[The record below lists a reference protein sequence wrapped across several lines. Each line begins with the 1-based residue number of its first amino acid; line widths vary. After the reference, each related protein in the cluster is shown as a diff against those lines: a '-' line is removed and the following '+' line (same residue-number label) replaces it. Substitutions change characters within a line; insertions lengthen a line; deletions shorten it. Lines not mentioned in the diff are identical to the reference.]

1 MPNTLTFGTVKAVR
15 VQDLMVKEIVESNNW
30 QRPIYFAVTCSDDSR
45 IGLGDY
51 LKMEG
56 MAYRLVPEKRPQNG
70 QFINEEVLNKELI
83 GTKKISKDF
92 LPGFKFRGLN
102 DENIFFDDNQR
113 RMVQNYR
120 NAFIQLSIY
129 YLNQQKNDKVITVL
143 DEMESKLPYKL
154 LGIDN
159 GLLFEIGNLY
169 KQSGAMDRYKS
180 LAVDI
185 EKNALDAIKQNPGNV
200 QSYYNPYRI
209 LLETYDNLG
218 EYEKALGIWQ
228 NLKEIYPNDPSID
241 AGIKKYQ
248 NLVAQKDSLPPGQ

>member
-1 MPNTLTFGTVKAVR
+1 MANTLTFGTIKAVR
-15 VQDLMVKEIVESNNW
+15 VQDLMVKEIVEANNW
-30 QRPIYFAVTCSDDSR
+30 QRPIYFAVTCSDDSK
-45 IGLGDY
+45 IGLSDY
-51 LKMEG
+51 LRMEG
-56 MAYRLVPEKRPQNG
+56 MAFRLVPEKRPQNG
-70 QFINEEVLNKELI
+70 QFVNEEVLSKELI
-83 GTKKISKDF
+83 GTKEISKDY

-102 DENIFFDDNQR
+102 NEKIFFDDNQK

-129 YLNQQKNDKVITVL
+129 YLNQHKNDEVITVL

-169 KQSGAMDRYKS
+169 QQSGAMDRYKS

-185 EKNALDAIKQNPGNV
+185 EKNALDEIKQNPGNV

-209 LLETYDNLG
+209 LLETYGNLG
-218 EYEKALGIWQ
+218 EDEKALGVWES
-228 NLKEIYPNDPSID
+228 LKEIYPNDPSID
-241 AGIKKYQ
+241 AGIQRMKKQ
-248 NLVAQKDSLPPGQ
+248 IAAKDSLSK